1 MTRSRSTALLAVL
14 LAAASCAGPDDR
26 AAAAGPPTVHLAAPA
41 TLELPPVPDG
51 PSRLR
56 VLQYGLE
63 PGSRPRI
70 GQCAVLVLDPVNHVS
85 WRIEA
90 SQAWDSTEVR
100 ADTTFVRHTA
110 IGDYVPARLEPY
122 GMSPG
127 QVIRVDC
134 AAYGVLGLAKSG
146 G

>member
-1 MTRSRSTALLAVL
+1 MTWSRSTALLAVL
-14 LAAASCAGPDDR
+14 LAAASCSCSDR
-26 AAAAGPPTVHLAAPA
+26 RGAVGSSVTVHLAVPV
-41 TLELPPVPDG
+41 TMELPPLPNS
-51 PSRLR
+51 PSQLR
-56 VLQYGLE
+56 VIQHGLE

-70 GQCAVLVLDPVNHVS
+70 GECAVLVLDPVNHVS

-90 SQAWDSTEVR
+90 SQTWESTETR
-100 ADTTFVRHTA
+100 ADTAFVRHTA
-110 IGDYVPARLEPY
+110 IGDYVPATLEPY

-127 QVIRVDC
+127 QVVRVDC